1 VLRTSLYLRRRYHA
15 YVSPTTI
22 FKIFRRHHVGRVS
35 LKKYGPGPKPADAP
49 LAVPGHSVQLDVKFV
64 SRGTDIWRIYD
75 SRLSLS
81 DNDLDFRGAGALDA
95 VRHCGHHVEVRRSDL
110 YGVIG
115 KAQC

>member
-64 SRGTDIWRIYD
+64 SRGTDIWRIHD
-75 SRLSLS
+75 S
-81 DNDLDFRGAGALDA
+81 
-95 VRHCGHHVEVRRSDL
+95 H
-110 YGVIG
+110 
-115 KAQC
+115 